1 MDTITLRHTLPIV
14 FAGSPPCGSDVWLAE
29 TTFRRGEKYL
39 IEAASGTGK
48 SSLCGYIYGY
58 RRDYTGGIF
67 FDERDVRSLTKRQWS
82 ALRNTSLAM
91 MFQDLRL
98 FPELTALENVRI
110 KNNLTRHKTEAQI
123 AQLFE
128 ELGIADKRD
137 SLVGKMSWGQQQR
150 VAFVR
155 MLCQKADFM
164 LLDEPVSHLDDANAD
179 VMARMLE
186 REAAAQGCGVVIT
199 SIGKH
204 FRMPYDKT
212 LAL

>member
-1 MDTITLRHTLPIV
+1 MKVITLRHTLPVV
-14 FAGSPPCGSDVWLAE
+14 FAESPPSGSDVWLAE

-48 SSLCGYIYGY
+48 SSLCGYLYGY
-58 RRDYTGGIF
+58 RRDYAGEIL
-67 FDERDVRSLTKRQWS
+67 FDECDVRRLTKRQWS
-82 ALRNTSLAM
+82 VLRNTSLAM
-91 MFQDLRL
+91 MFQDMRL

-110 KNNLTRHKTEAQI
+110 KNNLTRHKTEEQI

-128 ELGIADKRD
+128 ELSITEKRD
-137 SLVGKMSWGQQQR
+137 SLVGKLSLGQQQR

-164 LLDEPVSHLDDANAD
+164 LLDEPVSHLDDANAGA
-179 VMARMLE
+179 MARVLE
-186 REAAAQGCGVVIT
+186 REAAAEGCGIVIT

-204 FRMPYDKT
+204 FEMSYDKT